1 MDASGTAIVIIGPDE
16 KAPAYIPADAEQIV
30 LPDEIEIP
38 EKPKWSTLFIAAGKK
53 DKVNKIDI
61 VGFLSQKGELKKED
75 IGLIE
80 VKDFFSFV
88 AVKKIKVNHVLH
100 LIKDERIK
108 NKKVKIVVAK

>member
-1 MDASGTAIVIIGPDE
+1 MPE
-16 KAPAYIPADAEQIV
+16 YINADVEQID
-30 LPDEIEIP
+30 LPETFTIP

-61 VGFLSQKGELKKED
+61 VGFLGNKGELKKDD

-88 AVKKIKVNHVLH
+88 AVKKSKVSHTLQ
-100 LIKDERIK
+100 LIKEEKIK
-108 NKKVKIVVAK
+108 K